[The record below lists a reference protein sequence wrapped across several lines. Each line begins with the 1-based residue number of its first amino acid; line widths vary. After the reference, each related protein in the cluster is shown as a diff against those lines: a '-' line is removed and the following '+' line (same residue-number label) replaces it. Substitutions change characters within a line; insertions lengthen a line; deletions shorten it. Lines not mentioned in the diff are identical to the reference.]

1 MKIISKAAA
10 WLSDLLGGGQM
21 SAWTFGLPT
30 YSGKTVTPDN
40 ALAVNAVWACVKI
53 LAETESGLPFGMYVR
68 DADGSPA
75 PAPDHPLH
83 EILHDTP
90 NPEMSAMD
98 FRMSQM
104 AQLALWGNCFSRIAR
119 NTKGQVIAL
128 WPLQSRMMRVGRQ
141 NADGSGDLVYQYNVG
156 NQTQT
161 YAATDILHVRT
172 LSLDG
177 INGIA
182 PITQLANS
190 IGLAMA
196 LEEYA
201 SRFFGNGAIPG
212 VALEHP
218 ARLGPDAVKNI
229 RDSWKKLYGG
239 NQHAHEVAVL
249 EEGMKIQVLG
259 VDPQKAQAND
269 SRKNQTEEIAR
280 IYRMPL
286 HMIGDLDHAT
296 FSNIEMQSLEFVI
309 YTLMPWLELW
319 EQAIN
324 RQLVIP
330 ADRKKYFCEHN
341 VAGLLRG
348 DMQSRYS
355 AYAVARQWGW
365 MSVNDIRRL
374 ENMTPI
380 PAGNY
385 YLEPLNMIHAG
396 QQPPQVT
403 NAPDKKPALP
413 AQSEEDQKATA
424 LKAAVL
430 ALAAMSNKN

>member
-1 MKIISKAAA
+1 
-10 WLSDLLGGGQM
+10 
-21 SAWTFGLPT
+21 
-30 YSGKTVTPDN
+30 
-40 ALAVNAVWACVKI
+40 
-53 LAETESGLPFGMYVR
+53 
-68 DADGSPA
+68 
-75 PAPDHPLH
+75 
-83 EILHDTP
+83 
-90 NPEMSAMD
+90 MD

-119 NTKGQVIAL
+119 NTKGQVIAI

-161 YAATDILHVRT
+161 YAASDILHVRT

-324 RQLVIP
+324 RQLVLP

-348 DMQSRYS
+348 DMASRYQ

-374 ENMTPI
+374 ENMQPI
-380 PAGNY
+380 GQKGDAF
-385 YLEPLNMIHAG
+385 LEPLNMIHAG
-396 QQPPQVT
+396 TQPPQVT
-403 NAPDKKPALP
+403 NAPSKKPATTQEA
-413 AQSEEDQKATA
+413 AQQEADQKATA

-430 ALAAMSNKN
+430 ALAAMSN